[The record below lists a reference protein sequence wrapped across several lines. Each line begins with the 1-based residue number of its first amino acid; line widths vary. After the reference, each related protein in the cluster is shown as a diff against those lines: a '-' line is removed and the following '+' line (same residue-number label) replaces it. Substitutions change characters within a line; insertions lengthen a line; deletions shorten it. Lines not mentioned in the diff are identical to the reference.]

1 MSKLMQMHCVI
12 SGHRTHTRQ
21 ALPEL
26 QNPRIPHQF
35 GSEWLR
41 DTHQWNR
48 EKSCQRTKDSDW
60 SMPSD
65 IDVVYHRALES
76 CLKPSAIP
84 VILKER
90 WQMYVFSCW
99 WGSCKAVSKMQPWII
114 VAIMGFVTRPQWP
127 QMTRKWWVSQ
137 WKESRQHP
145 LSRAQPEVLWKAI
158 SSTKYILCVPLERRS
173 YWTLTF
179 EGVNVRSYWPFC
191 SQSQENH
198 LNHLVHP
205 STTLMISFC
214 DGFNPY
220 AATSEAS

>member
-1 MSKLMQMHCVI
+1 MLLVQLGWSSLRTNCNMSKLMQMHCVI

-21 ALPEL
+21 ALPVL

-35 GSEWLR
+35 GSDWLR

-76 CLKPSAIP
+76 CLKPSAIS

-90 WQMYVFSCW
+90 WQTYVFSCW

-114 VAIMGFVTRPQWP
+114 VAIMGLPGLRGL
-127 QMTRKWWVSQ
+127 KW
-137 WKESRQHP
+137 
-145 LSRAQPEVLWKAI
+145 
-158 SSTKYILCVPLERRS
+158 
-173 YWTLTF
+173 
-179 EGVNVRSYWPFC
+179 
-191 SQSQENH
+191 QENDEYH
-198 LNHLVHP
+198 SERKADSTLFLGHSQKFCGKP
-205 STTLMISFC
+205 SPAPKTFFVC
-214 DGFNPY
+214 P
-220 AATSEAS
+220 